1 MRAGCRKDRVVP
13 AAEETDVVVVGAGLA
28 GLAAAR
34 RLAGR
39 GLRAVVLEASDG
51 VGGRVRSEV
60 VDGVT
65 VDHGFSLLNPSYP
78 EARRVLDLDALDL
91 RAFLPGVL
99 LVDGSHRRL
108 VADPRRRPGSAL
120 VSMRDAPGSPVDLLR
135 FARYAVRVS
144 TGDPRSLR
152 DADDE
157 PVSAAWSRFGAV
169 GSELLAPFLGGVVFD
184 DSLTT
189 SRRFVDL
196 LLRSF
201 VRGTPSVPARGMQAM
216 PDQLAH
222 GIDVR
227 LGTRV
232 EAVTS
237 TTARTDDTVWSA
249 RAVVV
254 ATEAPAASQLL
265 PGLDVPTMRPGTT
278 WWHLADAPGPALTRG
293 EAVLVVEPRRTGPL
307 VNTVVVSNAAPTYS
321 AHGRALV
328 ASTALGTDADE
339 HDVRAH
345 LERLYECD
353 VRGWETVAV
362 HRIPGA
368 VPACP
373 PGTSLRKPAAHDG
386 VFVAGDHR
394 DTASIQGAL
403 VSGRRIADAVARA
416 VA

>member
-1 MRAGCRKDRVVP
+1 VP

-34 RLAGR
+34 RLGER
-39 GLRAVVLEASDG
+39 GLRTVVLEASDG
-51 VGGRVRSEV
+51 VGGRVRSDV

-65 VDHGFSLLNPSYP
+65 VDRGFQLLNPSYP
-78 EARRVLDLDALDL
+78 EARRVLDLDALHL

-99 LVDGSHRRL
+99 LVDGPRRRL
-108 VADPRRRPGSAL
+108 VADPRRRPTSAL
-120 VSMRDAPGSPVDLLR
+120 ASARDVPGSPVDLAR
-135 FARYAVRVS
+135 FAAYAVRVS
-144 TGDPRSLR
+144 TGDARRLR

-169 GSELLAPFLGGVVFD
+169 GSELLAPFLSGVVFD
-184 DSLTT
+184 DSLGT

-201 VRGTPSVPARGMQAM
+201 VRGTPSVPAAGMQAM
-216 PDQLAH
+216 PDQLAR
-222 GIDVR
+222 GLDVR

-232 EAVTS
+232 VTVTPTS
-237 TTARTDDTVWSA
+237 ATTDDAVWSA

-254 ATEAPAASQLL
+254 ATEAPAAARLL
-265 PGLDVPTMRPGTT
+265 PGLDVPAMRPGTT
-278 WWHLADAPGPALTRG
+278 WWHLADAPGPALTHG

-307 VNTVVVSNAAPTYS
+307 VNTVVVSNAAPSY
-321 AHGRALV
+321 AVQGRALV

-339 HDVRAH
+339 HEVRTQ
-345 LERLYECD
+345 LERLYRCD
-353 VRGWETVAV
+353 ARGWETVAV

-368 VPACP
+368 VPACA
-373 PGTSLRKPAAHDG
+373 PGTSLRKPVQHSG
-386 VFVAGDHR
+386 VYVAGDHR